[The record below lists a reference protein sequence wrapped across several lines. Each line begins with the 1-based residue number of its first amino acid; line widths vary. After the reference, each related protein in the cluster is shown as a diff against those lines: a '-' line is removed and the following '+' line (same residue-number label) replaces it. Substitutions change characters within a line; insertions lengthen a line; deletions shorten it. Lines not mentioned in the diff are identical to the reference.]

1 MIEARLIALE
11 RDVTIHGRRL
21 SDGDLTIKQIQGDL
35 AENTEAT
42 KRIAESTADIVVFF
56 QSVQGAFKVLNWI
69 GKLARP
75 VGAIVGLCLA
85 LWGVYLAWRSGVPVP
100 PEVPK

>member
-11 RDVTIHGRRL
+11 RDVNLHGRRL

-35 AENTEAT
+35 AENTIAT
-42 KRIAESTADIVVFF
+42 RRIDASTQDIVEFF
-56 QSVQGAFKVLNWI
+56 ESMKGAFKVLNWI

-75 VGAIVGLCLA
+75 VSAVVGLCLA
-85 LWGVYLAWRSGVPVP
+85 LWGVYLAWRSGVP
-100 PEVPK
+100 K